1 MSKKIIKNFWRYL
14 KHVFQKFKEK
24 ILDESLKYE
33 ASKTE
38 TEALKDTEL
47 KIRVIILV
55 ASVIEIPGANI
66 LLNLPHQTQ

>member
-1 MSKKIIKNFWRYL
+1 MIKNFWHYL

-24 ILDESLKYE
+24 ILDESIKYE
-33 ASKTE
+33 GSKTE
-38 TEALKDTEL
+38 TKALKDTEL

-66 LLNLPHQTQ
+66 LLNLPHQTQC